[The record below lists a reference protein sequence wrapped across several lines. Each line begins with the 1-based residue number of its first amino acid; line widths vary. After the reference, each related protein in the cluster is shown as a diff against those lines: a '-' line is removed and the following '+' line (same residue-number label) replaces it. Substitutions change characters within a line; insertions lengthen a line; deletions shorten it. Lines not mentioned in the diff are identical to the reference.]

1 MNELLNELVA
11 CGGAEVEP
19 MPIEYALG
27 QMLQRFTKPYKP
39 NLAYLMG
46 LVARQDRLA
55 GEDTLKMP
63 RCLFNGMEYK
73 EIN

>member
-39 NLAYLMG
+39 NLAYLIG

-63 RCLFNGMEYK
+63 RYLYPSMSCLDDN
-73 EIN
+73 